1 MLAADC
7 QVRPPSPTLELKAE
21 AQSFFSART
30 KRWARIKQTV
40 VLFVCAYVL
49 SLVSACSN
57 ERTLRWQE
65 EVELASGERLVLSRT
80 RHYRRSS
87 EPGNPLRSGWAPE
100 NSSIEVKEGPT
111 DLVGAKYRL
120 KDWIEP
126 VVIDRDSTTR
136 ALVMVGNAWNCDW
149 VKRFGD
155 KPRGIYIAF
164 ELKPG
169 QEATAID
176 FPSWA
181 WSRRRNLY
189 MPYFEIDPPP
199 LVTPAEAERHNKI
212 SARGSRDLF
221 LIDPNYKSQ
230 QCGGGPK

>member
-1 MLAADC
+1 M
-7 QVRPPSPTLELKAE
+7 
-21 AQSFFSART
+21 
-30 KRWARIKQTV
+30 
-40 VLFVCAYVL
+40 
-49 SLVSACSN
+49 
-57 ERTLRWQE
+57 
-65 EVELASGERLVLSRT
+65 
-80 RHYRRSS
+80 
-87 EPGNPLRSGWAPE
+87 
-100 NSSIEVKEGPT
+100 
-111 DLVGAKYRL
+111 VGAKYLL

-126 VVIDRDSTTR
+126 VVLDRDPISG
-136 ALVMVGNAWNCDW
+136 ALVMLGNAWNCDW

-164 ELKPG
+164 QPNPG
-169 QEATAID
+169 QEAAAID

-181 WSRRRNLY
+181 WNRRRNLY

-230 QCGGGPK
+230 QCGGQG